1 MEERRQGESEREGD
15 KRQGERR
22 KREDKER
29 GFSVSDRADLSFFAT
44 TVSPKKKRLASSQCG
59 DTAPAPS
66 RERERRTPEGEE
78 KSPPKGLR
86 KDKERKRED
95 KEREEVKE
103 GERTTERDRE
113 RPGGQG
119 KRDSVSDGADLRLLR
134 EWGREQDRARVST

>member
-1 MEERRQGESEREGD
+1 MTKREGLSQRGRVGIEPHLESRPLSARRRRDLHHHSTSTKSGEREEDPG
-15 KRQGERR
+15 RR
-22 KREDKER
+22 
-29 GFSVSDRADLSFFAT
+29 
-44 TVSPKKKRLASSQCG
+44 
-59 DTAPAPS
+59 
-66 RERERRTPEGEE
+66 GEE
-78 KSPPKGLR
+78 VPKGLR

>member
-1 MEERRQGESEREGD
+1 LKVDHCQPEEEETCII
-15 KRQGERR
+15 
-22 KREDKER
+22 
-29 GFSVSDRADLSFFAT
+29 T
-44 TVSPKKKRLASSQCG
+44 T
-59 DTAPAPS
+59 PAPS
-66 RERERRTPEGEE
+66 RERERRTPEGE
-78 KSPPKGLR
+78 KSFPKGLR

>member
-1 MEERRQGESEREGD
+1 MGIEPHLESRPLPARR
-15 KRQGERR
+15 RR
-22 KREDKER
+22 
-29 GFSVSDRADLSFFAT
+29 DLHHHST
-44 TVSPKKKRLASSQCG
+44 KS
-59 DTAPAPS
+59 
-66 RERERRTPEGEE
+66 GEE